1 MTAQANTAGA
11 CLLLLLALLCIPA
24 GVAGLQVGVEEAP
37 PDTVAE
43 EEVVDFTITLS
54 GIPPAAD
61 TVIVDT
67 DLVQQGDTPL
77 LSPSGG
83 GGNATN
89 TTPASLPVPAGGSG
103 LSIRIHGQAPTV
115 TTVTQCGAVTLTTY
129 DPKRSGYAYYRVRFT
144 DDKGRPLTESDTRLF
159 SIAVDAVDEFR
170 AKLNQISDP
179 FMRTYLQDLFEKGL
193 VNEANAL
200 ADYEMSRGA
209 GVPLIWTVGGIVLTA
224 VLALI
229 AGIWIGGR
237 ESGGNEE

>member
-1 MTAQANTAGA
+1 MKAQANTAGA
-11 CLLLLLALLCIPA
+11 HLLLLVALLCIPA
-24 GVAGLQVGVEEAP
+24 GAAGLQVGVEEAP
-37 PDTVAE
+37 PETVAE
-43 EEVVDFTITLS
+43 GEVVDFTITLS
-54 GIPPAAD
+54 GMPPAAD

-83 GGNATN
+83 GNATN
-89 TTPASLPVPAGGSG
+89 TTPASLSVPAGGSG

-115 TTVTQCGAVTLTTY
+115 TEVTQCGAVTLTTY

-144 DDKGRPLTESDTRLF
+144 DDKGRPLAESDTRLF
-159 SIAVDAVDEFR
+159 SISISAVDDFR
-170 AKLNQISDP
+170 AKLNLISDP

-200 ADYEMSRGA
+200 ADYEVSRGA
-209 GVPLIWTVGGIVLTA
+209 GVPLIWTVGGIVVTA
-224 VLALI
+224 ILALI

>member
-1 MTAQANTAGA
+1 MTAQAATTGA
-11 CLLLLLALLCIPA
+11 HLLLLMALLCMPA
-24 GVAGLQVGVEEAP
+24 GVAGLQVGVEETP
-37 PDTVAE
+37 PDTLAE
-43 EEVVDFTITLS
+43 GEVVDFTITLS
-54 GIPPAAD
+54 GIPPAAG

-67 DLVQQGDTPL
+67 DLLQQGDIPL
-77 LSPSGG
+77 LSPSG

-89 TTPASLPVPAGGSG
+89 TTPASLPVPAEGGS
-103 LSIRIHGQAPTV
+103 LSIRIHGQAPSV
-115 TTVTQCGAVTLTTY
+115 TKVAQCGAVTLTTY

-144 DDKGRPLTESDTRLF
+144 DDRGRPLAESDTRLF
-159 SIAVDAVDEFR
+159 SIAIDAVDEFR

-200 ADYEMSRGA
+200 ADYEISRGA